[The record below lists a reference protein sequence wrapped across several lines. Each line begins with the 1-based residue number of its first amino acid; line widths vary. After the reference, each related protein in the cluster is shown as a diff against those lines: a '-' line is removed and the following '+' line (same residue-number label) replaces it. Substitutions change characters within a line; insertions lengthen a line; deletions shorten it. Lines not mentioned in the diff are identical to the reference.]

1 MGTAMAEQETK
12 TFDATQAERNIEK
25 MIDRLK
31 GLCSQ
36 SGLGNQA
43 CEEEVITNVFIYKFL
58 NDKMLYNLGVFA
70 EEREITIDEVLADR
84 SESGW
89 LDEFYDE
96 HAFDVRIEPEQ
107 MIGML
112 AGKVDQA
119 DFPTQVDQ
127 AFEDIAANPAN
138 KQFNIERDDG
148 SEVPLL
154 TKITTAVSMNQRATF
169 AKTIFSI
176 ITEYSF
182 VDVFGTGS
190 FDFFSRIFEYLIKD
204 YNVASG
210 KYAEYFTPQNVSR
223 IIAKCL
229 VGMRENIDALEICD
243 PFAGSGSLVLHL
255 AHELGRDTGLNKAK
269 IYTQDISA
277 KSTRFC
283 RLNMILNGFS
293 DSLDHIAQ
301 GDTLLNPMH
310 YQQQGDPQSG
320 LRKFGAITAN
330 PPFNLDF
337 SATRDAIAN
346 GWAKTNRF
354 FAGVPTIPGKKK
366 ESMAIYLCAIQHILY
381 SLEDDGI
388 SAIVLPSGFLTKT
401 NKIEKAI
408 KKEIVDKHILRGV
421 ITMPPNIFANT
432 PTSVSVL
439 FLDKAQAI
447 DPSDEKAVEEHA
459 DDKVILIDA
468 SHLGHIVKEGGN
480 QRTVLSEDE
489 EIKVIET
496 FASQTAESEFSI
508 AVDYA
513 TIAEE
518 DYSISPGQ
526 YFPVRIIYQPIT
538 KEEFSQTIQDQMTD
552 LNKLFE
558 RHDALKKSM
567 FAQMEKVS
575 WHEED

>member
-1 MGTAMAEQETK
+1 MAEENTK
-12 TFDATQAERNIEK
+12 AFDATEAEQHIEK

-43 CEEEVITNVFIYKFL
+43 GEEEVITNVFIYKFL
-58 NDKMLYNLGVFA
+58 NDKMLYNLQQFA
-70 EEREITIDEVLADR
+70 DDYEITVEEVLEDR
-84 SESGW
+84 SPSGY
-89 LDEFYDE
+89 LDEFYDA
-96 HAFDVRIEPEQ
+96 HGLDVRIEPEQ
-107 MIGML
+107 MIGAL
-112 AGKVDQA
+112 AGKVEQA
-119 DFPTQVDQ
+119 DFPVLFDDTLE
-127 AFEDIAANPAN
+127 AIAANPHN
-138 KQFNIERDDG
+138 KKFNIERDDG

-154 TKITTAVSMNQRATF
+154 SKITTAVSLNQRATF

-182 VDVFGTGS
+182 QDVFGTGS

-229 VGMRENIDALEICD
+229 VGMRDDIKAMEICD

-255 AHELGRDTGLNKAK
+255 AHELGQDTGLNKAK

-283 RLNMILNGFS
+283 RLNMILNGFA
-293 DSLDHIAQ
+293 DSLDNIAQ
-301 GDTLLNPMH
+301 GDTLLHPMH
-310 YQQQGDPQSG
+310 YQQKNDPQSG
-320 LRKFGAITAN
+320 LRKFSAITAN

-337 SATRDAIAN
+337 SATRDAIVN
-346 GWAKTNRF
+346 MWAKTNRF
-354 FAGVPTIPGKKK
+354 FAGVPTIPPK
-366 ESMAIYLCAIQHILY
+366 EKDSMAIYLCAIQHILY

-421 ITMPPNIFANT
+421 ITMPTNIFANT
-432 PTSVSVL
+432 PTSVSVM

-447 DPSDEKAVEEHA
+447 DLSNKKAVEENVN
-459 DDKVILIDA
+459 DNVILIDA
-468 SHLGHIVKEGGN
+468 SRMGHIIKENGY
-480 QRTVLSEDE
+480 QRTVLSRDE
-489 EIKVIET
+489 EDTIIRVFQKKEVIEN
-496 FASQTAESEFSI
+496 FSVLISHAEL
-508 AVDYA
+508 
-513 TIAEE
+513 AEE
-518 DYSISPGQ
+518 DYSLSPGQ
-526 YFPVRIIYQPIT
+526 YFPVEIEYVSKTRTEFDQEITSMERQLKLLFAEHDQLQKQVLDGFGRIAY
-538 KEEFSQTIQDQMTD
+538 ESQD
-552 LNKLFE
+552 
-558 RHDALKKSM
+558 
-567 FAQMEKVS
+567 
-575 WHEED
+575 